1 VVNSPIAEKLLRW
14 YASRRRSLPWRERP
28 EPYAVWVAEIM
39 AQQTR
44 LESMLPYYR
53 LWMKRFPTIN
63 KLAKSDE
70 QDVLNLWEGLGYY
83 SRARSLRRAAQ
94 AVIKEYSGKLPG
106 DLKAL
111 RSLPGIGPYTA
122 GAIASLAFG
131 LDTPAVDGNAIRVLA
146 RVFDVDLPIDS
157 GLSKKRFWELAA
169 ELLPPGH
176 AADYNQALM
185 DLGAEICK
193 PRQPKCGVCPLKG
206 DCRANSL
213 GIQEQRPV
221 KMAAK
226 EIPLREYAAAVIHK
240 RDEVLLV
247 RRPSAGLLGG
257 MWEFP
262 NTVLSSPR
270 RAKEGLRRAV
280 RNEFDFDVP
289 ISERLAVYEHAY
301 SHFRARL
308 QVYDCPLNG
317 KLPKAKTLRTR
328 RWLKPHALSDLPM
341 GKLDRQIANAL
352 VDRLG

>member
-1 VVNSPIAEKLLRW
+1 VNSPIAEKLLRW

-28 EPYAVWVAEIM
+28 APYAVWVAEIM

-44 LESMLPYYR
+44 LESMLSYYR
-53 LWMKRFPTIN
+53 RWMKRFPNIN
-63 KLAKSDE
+63 TLAKSDE

-83 SRARSLRRAAQ
+83 GRARSLRRAAQ
-94 AVIKEYSGKLPG
+94 AVIKEYRGKLPG

-122 GAIASLAFG
+122 GAIGSLAFG

-146 RVFDVDLPIDS
+146 RVFDVDLLAGSSS
-157 GLSKKRFWELAA
+157 GKKRFWELAA
-169 ELLPPGH
+169 EFLPPGR
-176 AADYNQALM
+176 AAEYNQALM
-185 DLGAEICK
+185 DLGAEICT
-193 PRQPKCGVCPLKG
+193 PRQPRCEVCPLAG
-206 DCRANSL
+206 DCRAKAL

-221 KMAAK
+221 KTSARK
-226 EIPLREYAAAVIHK
+226 VPLREYAAAVI
-240 RDEVLLV
+240 RQRGEVLLV
-247 RRPSAGLLGG
+247 QRPSTGLLGG

-280 RNEFDFDVP
+280 RNEFDFDVA
-289 ISERLAVYEHAY
+289 ISERLGVYEHAY

-308 QVYDCPLNG
+308 QVYDCPLKG
-317 KLPKAKTLRTR
+317 KRPKARTR
-328 RWLKPHALSDLPM
+328 RTRCWLKPRVLSDLPM